1 MAEAQKGKGSKGA
14 LIGMAVVIV
23 VLVLSN
29 IYTYMSLQ
37 NQISGAL
44 DEVVSLQNENAKLK
58 NTIASLTN
66 ENANLKNTIAQLN
79 TQISQLQQI
88 INLQKA
94 TTLDKDKTVNLPV
107 GASTTLYY
115 STQYAGYIRVDFTA
129 SGPVYFRVGNSNY
142 GYSVRYPE
150 SGTAT
155 SGSFIIPVLPGTTY
169 LYIASLSLFGVS
181 TTFTITYIY

>member
-1 MAEAQKGKGSKGA
+1 MAEAQKEKGSKGA

-58 NTIASLTN
+58 NTIA
-66 ENANLKNTIAQLN
+66 QLN

-94 TTLDKDKTVNLPV
+94 TTLDKDKTVNLPA
-107 GASTTLYY
+107 GTSITLYY
-115 STQYAGYIRVDFTA
+115 STQYVGYIRVDFTA

-169 LYIASLSLFGVS
+169 LYIEHPAVLIGASI
-181 TTFTITYIY
+181 TFTTTYVY